1 MRDRAVFAGRPT
13 RFAAWAELLHSVRS
27 GENATRHVL
36 GMSGWE
42 YRQRHPEEGAI
53 FDRAMSENTRRL
65 ASDVLAA
72 FDFGPFGTIVDVG
85 GGHGAFLAEVLRQH
99 SAARGVLFDQEHVV
113 AGAASILGAA
123 GVAER
128 CRVVGGSFFET
139 VPEGGDAY
147 VLKYIIHDWADV
159 EATAILR
166 TCRRALGPSA
176 LLLVVERIVPPPN
189 EGMEVKF
196 SDLNMLVGPGGQE
209 RTRDEFSVLFAAA
222 GFRLTRVVPAG
233 ELNVLEAIPA

>member
-1 MRDRAVFAGRPT
+1 
-13 RFAAWAELLHSVRS
+13 LLHSVRS

-42 YRQRHPEEGAI
+42 YRQLHPEEGAI

-65 ASDVLAA
+65 AADVLAA
-72 FDFGPFGTIVDVG
+72 FDFGRFGTIVDVG
-85 GGHGAFLAEVLRQH
+85 GGQGALLAAILRQH
-99 SAARGVLFDQEHVV
+99 PAVRGVLFDQPHVV
-113 AGAASILGAA
+113 AGAPPILSTA
-123 GVAER
+123 GVADR
-128 CRVVGGSFFET
+128 CQVVSGSFFET

-147 VLKYIIHDWADV
+147 IMKYIIHDWADA

-166 TCRRALGPSA
+166 TCRRAISQSA
-176 LLLVVERIVPPPN
+176 VLLVVERVVPPPD

-209 RTRDEFSVLFAAA
+209 RTRNEFADLLAAA
-222 GFRLTRVVPAG
+222 GFQLTRVVPAG
-233 ELNVLEAIPA
+233 SLNVLEAIPA